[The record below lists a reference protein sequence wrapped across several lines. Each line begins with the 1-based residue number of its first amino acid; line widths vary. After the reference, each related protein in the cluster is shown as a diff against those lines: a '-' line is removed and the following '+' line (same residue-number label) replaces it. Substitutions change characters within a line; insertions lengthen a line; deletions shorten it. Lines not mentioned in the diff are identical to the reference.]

1 MDQRKAERG
10 MNMKTNWTECEK
22 KLPEGKGVYLVST
35 TGYYGVRRREILFFE
50 NNERPRWFKI
60 DSGVEW
66 ETKNVTHWMEL
77 PELPEE

>member
-1 MDQRKAERG
+1 
-10 MNMKTNWTECEK
+10 MKTKWTECEK
-22 KLPEGKGVYLVST
+22 KLPEGKGVYLVVS
-35 TGYYGVRRREILFFE
+35 TGYHGVRRREILFFE

-66 ETKNVTHWMEL
+66 ETKGVTHWMEL